1 MKIIDYE
8 FTVDRVTLFT
18 TNFNHFALKLFVKL
32 KNTFIERGSYI
43 LNLKKF
49 NSLTKYPSIF
59 TYHQLGERGRLN
71 DVLTESKGFS
81 ESDDVFVYEKVDG
94 ENSRII
100 LFKNDYNEVDYLIGS
115 REELLYAKGDRISNP
130 YGNIAEFLKPLA
142 EKVTADVFSQ
152 GDWAL
157 TVIYQESY
165 GGKTKASKNYSDRR
179 TQGYRVF
186 DVFSLDKDELD
197 RLLELSQEK
206 IAEWRDHGNQP
217 FYNEIEKKR
226 FVERMDLQSAP
237 LLETIKGPQFP
248 TSLESTYS
256 YLKRFE
262 NTQVG
267 IEATGKSE
275 GIIVRTTDRKQIRK
289 IRFEDYERTFR
300 K

>member
-1 MKIIDYE
+1 MD
-8 FTVDRVTLFT
+8 
-18 TNFNHFALKLFVKL
+18 
-32 KNTFIERGSYI
+32 
-43 LNLKKF
+43 LKKI
-49 NSLTKYPSIF
+49 NSLTKYPSIL

-71 DVLTESKGFS
+71 DVLTESRGFA
-81 ESDDVFVYEKVDG
+81 ELDDVFVYEKVDG

-100 LFKNDYNEVDYLIGS
+100 LLKNDNNEVDYLIGS
-115 REELLYAKGDRISNP
+115 REELLYAKGDRIGNP

-142 EKVTADVFSQ
+142 EKVIADILLE

-165 GGKTKASKNYSDRR
+165 GGKTKASKNYSDRK

-186 DVFSLDKDELD
+186 DVFSLNKDELY

-206 IAEWRDHGNQP
+206 IAMWRDHGNQP
-217 FYNEIEKKR
+217 FYDEIEKKR
-226 FVERMDLQSAP
+226 FIESIDLQSAP
-237 LLETIKGPQFP
+237 LLETTKGSEFP

-267 IEATGKSE
+267 IDASGKSE
-275 GIIVRTTDRKQIRK
+275 GIIARTTDRKQVRK

>member
-1 MKIIDYE
+1 MD
-8 FTVDRVTLFT
+8 
-18 TNFNHFALKLFVKL
+18 
-32 KNTFIERGSYI
+32 
-43 LNLKKF
+43 LKKI
-49 NSLTKYPSIF
+49 NSLTKYPSIL

-71 DVLTESKGFS
+71 DVLTESRGFA
-81 ESDDVFVYEKVDG
+81 ELDDVFVYEKVDG

-100 LFKNDYNEVDYLIGS
+100 LLKNDDNEVDYLIGS
-115 REELLYAKGDRISNP
+115 REELLYAKGDRIGNP

-142 EKVTADVFSQ
+142 EKVIADILPE

-165 GGKTKASKNYSDRR
+165 GGKTKASKNYSDRK

-186 DVFSLDKDELD
+186 DVFSLNKDKLY

-206 IAEWRDHGNQP
+206 IAVWRDHGNQP
-217 FYNEIEKKR
+217 FYDEIEKKR
-226 FVERMDLQSAP
+226 FIESIDLQSAP
-237 LLETIKGPQFP
+237 LETIKGSEFP

-267 IEATGKSE
+267 IDASGKSE

>member
-1 MKIIDYE
+1 MD
-8 FTVDRVTLFT
+8 
-18 TNFNHFALKLFVKL
+18 
-32 KNTFIERGSYI
+32 
-43 LNLKKF
+43 LKKI
-49 NSLTKYPSIF
+49 NSLTKYPSIL

-71 DVLTESKGFS
+71 DFLTESRGFA
-81 ESDDVFVYEKVDG
+81 ELDDVFVYEKVDG

-100 LFKNDYNEVDYLIGS
+100 LLKNDNNEVDYLIGS
-115 REELLYAKGDRISNP
+115 REELLYAKGDRIGNP

-142 EKVTADVFSQ
+142 EKVIADILLE

-165 GGKTKASKNYSDRR
+165 GGKTKASKNYSDRK

-186 DVFSLDKDELD
+186 DVFSLNKDELY

-206 IAEWRDHGNQP
+206 IAMWRDHGNQP
-217 FYNEIEKKR
+217 FYDEIEKKR
-226 FVERMDLQSAP
+226 FIESIDLQSAP
-237 LLETIKGPQFP
+237 LLETIKGSEFP

-267 IEATGKSE
+267 IDASGKSE

>member
-1 MKIIDYE
+1 MD
-8 FTVDRVTLFT
+8 
-18 TNFNHFALKLFVKL
+18 
-32 KNTFIERGSYI
+32 
-43 LNLKKF
+43 LKKI
-49 NSLTKYPSIF
+49 NSLTKYPSIL

-71 DVLTESKGFS
+71 DVLTESRGFA
-81 ESDDVFVYEKVDG
+81 ELDDVFVYEKVDG

-100 LFKNDYNEVDYLIGS
+100 LLKNDDNEVDYLIGS
-115 REELLYAKGDRISNP
+115 REELLYAKGDRIGNP

-142 EKVTADVFSQ
+142 EKVIADILLE

-165 GGKTKASKNYSDRR
+165 GGKTKASKNYSDRK

-186 DVFSLDKDELD
+186 DVFSLNKDELY

-206 IAEWRDHGNQP
+206 IAVWRDHGNQP
-217 FYNEIEKKR
+217 FYDEIEKKR
-226 FVERMDLQSAP
+226 FIESIDLQSAP
-237 LLETIKGPQFP
+237 LLETIKGSEFP

-267 IEATGKSE
+267 IDASGKSE